1 MNDITSGVTSADA
14 GESGGGGNASVSS
27 WHDVPGLQS
36 YVREVGKVANALA
49 TDDTLA
55 QRVIDAVHRGSSTAL
70 TAVFTEIGVK
80 SRVSVTT
87 VDGPEPGELGSG
99 ATSTGGMTAMAK
111 AGGPT
116 TRTITISVGIGPISI
131 SVTVKKES
139 K

>member
-14 GESGGGGNASVSS
+14 GETGGGGSVSVSS

-49 TDDTLA
+49 TDDGLA

-70 TAVFTEIGVK
+70 TAVFTEIGVQ

-87 VDGPEPGELGSG
+87 FDGPEPGEMGSG
-99 ATSTGGMTAMAK
+99 GASTGTTAMAK
-111 AGGPT
+111 AGGPA
-116 TRTITISVGIGPISI
+116 TRTITISIGIGPISI
-131 SVTVKKES
+131 SVTIKKES